1 VLGFGCGSVLGRIGR
16 RASLRAMN
24 IAWDSGITL
33 FDTAPSYGYGEAE
46 AVLGE
51 FLRGKR
57 EQVIVST
64 KFGIAPHKQS
74 PLTRIAVPV
83 ARTAMHL
90 PGVRSLMRRGR
101 NREAALGQFTV
112 AGLRDSL
119 EASLRQLRTDRVDV
133 LFLHGATASAMYQ
146 QDLMA
151 ELEVQVRAGKVLRA
165 GLYAS
170 AEVIA
175 ACMAAGS
182 TTLSAMQFGA
192 DLFDPVVAGITEQNR
207 RGMLLIANHPF
218 GSEQR
223 VARLKTALAALSS
236 DATVPADLREKLR
249 GGEWQMVI
257 EALFGI
263 ILTGANTHA
272 LVFSMMRPDHLR
284 ANAKAIE
291 NNRFSDADLGLIRR
305 RLLNSRGT

>member
-1 VLGFGCGSVLGRIGR
+1 MS
-16 RASLRAMN
+16 
-24 IAWDSGITL
+24 IAWDHGITL
-33 FDTAPSYGYGEAE
+33 FDTARSYGYGEAE

-57 EQVIVST
+57 ERVIVST
-64 KFGIAPHKQS
+64 KLGIVPRRQS
-74 PLTRIAVPV
+74 ALTRIAVPA
-83 ARTAMHL
+83 ARAAMHL
-90 PGVRSLMRRGR
+90 PGVRSFIRRR
-101 NREAALGQFTV
+101 SNRGVAFGQFTV

-119 EASLRQLRTDRVDV
+119 EASLQQLRTDYVDI
-133 LFLHGATASAMYQ
+133 LFLHEATASVMYQ

-151 ELEVQVRAGKVLRA
+151 ELEALVRAGKVLRA

-175 ACMAAGS
+175 ACIADGPAM
-182 TTLSAMQFGA
+182 LSAMQFGA
-192 DLFDPVVAGITEQNR
+192 DLFDPVVAGIMEQNR

-218 GSEQR
+218 GGEPR
-223 VARLKTALAALSS
+223 VARLEAALAAMSA
-236 DATVPADLREKLR
+236 DAKVPADLREKLR

-257 EALFGI
+257 EALFGM

-284 ANAKAIE
+284 ANARAIE
-291 NNRFSDADLGLIRR
+291 NNRFSGEDLALIRQ
-305 RLLNSRGT
+305 RLLLHWPSMAPNT